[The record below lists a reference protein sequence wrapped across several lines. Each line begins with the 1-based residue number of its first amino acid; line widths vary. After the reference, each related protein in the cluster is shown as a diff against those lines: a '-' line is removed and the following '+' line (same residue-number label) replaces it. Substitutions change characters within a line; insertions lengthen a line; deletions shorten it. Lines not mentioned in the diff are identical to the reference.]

1 MENYLDLRQILGI
14 IRKHIIFIIISFI
27 LCLIIA
33 VGLEKFVITPQF
45 TSTAQILVNQKKD
58 TSVPGAALQNQ
69 QADVQ
74 MISTYKD
81 IITNQLVLKTASER
95 LANPVKVIRS
105 ARKARYHVSANGH
118 RHLIKASRPAVVK
131 STGTPYDVSV
141 KQLQGAISVT
151 NQQNSQVFALNVESD
166 DPQKSA
172 AIANTVAQV
181 FKQKIRRIMSIN
193 NVTIVSEATPV
204 KQKSFPKT
212 SIVLL
217 AGAVVGLL
225 VGLGYAFIRELTDT
239 TIKDD
244 EFLTNELNLT
254 NLGHIAEI
262 RKIRGS
268 RFADERHG
276 EHLKSKHRRV

>member
-58 TSVPGAALQNQ
+58 TSVPGAAFQDQ

-81 IITNQLVLKTASER
+81 IITNQLVLKTASQR
-95 LANPVKVIRS
+95 LANPIKIIHP
-105 ARKARYHVSANGH
+105 ARKAKYRVSAGH

-141 KQLQGAISVT
+141 KQLQRAISVT
-151 NQQNSQVFALNVESD
+151 NQQNSQVFSLNVESD

-181 FKQKIRRIMSIN
+181 FKQKIRQIMSIN
-193 NVTIVSEATPV
+193 NVTIVSEATPT

-217 AGAVVGLL
+217 TGMIVGLL
-225 VGLGYAFIRELTDT
+225 VGLGYAFIREITDT

>member
-1 MENYLDLRQILGI
+1 MENYLDFRQILGI
-14 IRKHIIFIIISFI
+14 IRKHIIFIIASFI
-27 LCLIIA
+27 LCLVIA
-33 VGLEKFVITPQF
+33 AGLEKFAIIPQF
-45 TSTAQILVNQKKD
+45 TSTSQILVNQKKD
-58 TSVPGAALQNQ
+58 NSVSGAALQDQ

-81 IITNQLVLKTASER
+81 IITNQLVLKTASQR
-95 LANPVKVIRS
+95 LANPIKIIHP
-105 ARKARYHVSANGH
+105 ARKAKYRVSAGH

-141 KQLQGAISVT
+141 KQLQRAISVT
-151 NQQNSQVFALNVESD
+151 NQQNSQVFSLNVESD

-181 FKQKIRRIMSIN
+181 FKQKIRQIMSIN
-193 NVTIVSEATPV
+193 NVTIVSEATPT

-217 AGAVVGLL
+217 TGMIVGLL
-225 VGLGYAFIRELTDT
+225 VGLGYAFIREITDT

>member
-1 MENYLDLRQILGI
+1 MENYLDFRQILGI

-33 VGLEKFVITPQF
+33 VGLEKLVITPQF

-58 TSVPGAALQNQ
+58 TSVPGAAFQDQ

-81 IITNQLVLKTASER
+81 IITNQLVLKTASQR
-95 LANPVKVIRS
+95 LANPVKVIHS
-105 ARKARYHVSANGH
+105 ARKARYRVSANGH

-131 STGTPYDVSV
+131 PIGTPYDVSV
-141 KQLQGAISVT
+141 KQLQGAISIT

-172 AIANTVAQV
+172 AIANTVAKV

-217 AGAVVGLL
+217 VGASVGLL
-225 VGLGYAFIRELTDT
+225 AGLGYAFIREMTDT

-244 EFLTNELNLT
+244 EFLTNDLKLT

-262 RKIRGS
+262 RKIHGS
-268 RFADERHG
+268 HLANKRHE
-276 EHLKSKHRRV
+276 EHLKPNHRRV

>member
-95 LANPVKVIRS
+95 LANPVKVIRP

-172 AIANTVAQV
+172 AIANTVAKV

-193 NVTIVSEATPV
+193 NVTIVSEATPT

-217 AGAVVGLL
+217 TGMIVGLL
-225 VGLGYAFIRELTDT
+225 VGLGYAFTREITDT

>member
-1 MENYLDLRQILGI
+1 MENYLDFRQILGI

-33 VGLEKFVITPQF
+33 VGLEKLVITPQF

-58 TSVPGAALQNQ
+58 TSVPGAAFQDQ

-81 IITNQLVLKTASER
+81 IITNQLVLKTASQR
-95 LANPVKVIRS
+95 LANPVKVIHS
-105 ARKARYHVSANGH
+105 ARKARYRVSANGH

-172 AIANTVAQV
+172 AIANTVAKV

-217 AGAVVGLL
+217 VGAVVGLL
-225 VGLGYAFIRELTDT
+225 VGLGYAFIREMTDT

-244 EFLTNELNLT
+244 EFLTNDLKLT

-262 RKIRGS
+262 RKIHGS
-268 RFADERHG
+268 HLANKRHE
-276 EHLKSKHRRV
+276 EHLKPNHRRV

>member
-1 MENYLDLRQILGI
+1 MENYLDLRQILEI

-105 ARKARYHVSANGH
+105 AQKARYHVSANGH

-244 EFLTNELNLT
+244 EFLTNELRLT

>member
-58 TSVPGAALQNQ
+58 TSVPGAAFQDQ

-81 IITNQLVLKTASER
+81 IITNQLVLKTASQR
-95 LANPVKVIRS
+95 LANPVKVIHS

-131 STGTPYDVSV
+131 STGTPYDMSV

-172 AIANTVAQV
+172 AIANTVAKV

-217 AGAVVGLL
+217 AGAVIGLL

-244 EFLTNELNLT
+244 EFLTNELRLT

-262 RKIRGS
+262 RKIHGS
-268 RFADERHG
+268 HLANKRHG
-276 EHLKSKHRRV
+276 EHLKPNHRRV

>member
-33 VGLEKFVITPQF
+33 AGLEKFAIIPQF
-45 TSTAQILVNQKKD
+45 TSTSQILVNQKKD
-58 TSVPGAALQNQ
+58 NSVSGAAFQDQ

-81 IITNQLVLKTASER
+81 IITNQLVLKTASQR
-95 LANPVKVIRS
+95 LANPIKIIHP
-105 ARKARYHVSANGH
+105 ARKAKYRVSAGH

-141 KQLQGAISVT
+141 KQLQRAISVT
-151 NQQNSQVFALNVESD
+151 NQPNSQVFSLNVESD

-217 AGAVVGLL
+217 VGAMVGLL
-225 VGLGYAFIRELTDT
+225 VGLGYAFIREITDT

-244 EFLTNELNLT
+244 EFLTNDLKLT

-262 RKIRGS
+262 RKIHGS
-268 RFADERHG
+268 PWANKRHE
-276 EHLKSKHRRV
+276 EHLKSNHRRV

>member
-14 IRKHIIFIIISFI
+14 IRKHIIFIMISFI

-58 TSVPGAALQNQ
+58 TSVPGAAFQDQ

-81 IITNQLVLKTASER
+81 IITNQFVLKTASER
-95 LANPVKVIRS
+95 LANPVKVIHS
-105 ARKARYHVSANGH
+105 ARRARYRVSANGH

-172 AIANTVAQV
+172 AIANTVAKV

-217 AGAVVGLL
+217 VGAVVGLL
-225 VGLGYAFIRELTDT
+225 VGLGYAFIREMTDT

>member
-1 MENYLDLRQILGI
+1 MENYLDFRQILGI
-14 IRKHIIFIIISFI
+14 IRKHIIFIIASFI
-27 LCLIIA
+27 LCLVIA
-33 VGLEKFVITPQF
+33 AGLEKFAIIPQF
-45 TSTAQILVNQKKD
+45 TSTSQILVNQKKD
-58 TSVPGAALQNQ
+58 NSVSGAAFQDQ

-81 IITNQLVLKTASER
+81 IITNQLVLKTASQR
-95 LANPVKVIRS
+95 LANPIKIIHP
-105 ARKARYHVSANGH
+105 ARKAKYRVSAGH

-141 KQLQGAISVT
+141 KQLQRAISVT
-151 NQQNSQVFALNVESD
+151 NQQNSQVFSLNVESD

-181 FKQKIRRIMSIN
+181 FKQKIRQIMSIN
-193 NVTIVSEATPV
+193 NVTIVSEATPT

-217 AGAVVGLL
+217 TGMIVGLL
-225 VGLGYAFIRELTDT
+225 VGLVYAFIREITDT

>member
-1 MENYLDLRQILGI
+1 MENYLDFRQILGI

-33 VGLEKFVITPQF
+33 VGLEKLVITPQF

-58 TSVPGAALQNQ
+58 TSVPGAAFQDQ

-81 IITNQLVLKTASER
+81 IITNQLVLKTVSQR
-95 LANPVKVIRS
+95 LANPVKVIHS

-118 RHLIKASRPAVVK
+118 RHLIKAPHPAVVK

-172 AIANTVAQV
+172 AIANTVAKV

-217 AGAVVGLL
+217 AGAVIGLL

-244 EFLTNELNLT
+244 EFLTNELRLT

-262 RKIRGS
+262 RKIHGS
-268 RFADERHG
+268 HLANKRHG
-276 EHLKSKHRRV
+276 EHLKPNHRRV

>member
-1 MENYLDLRQILGI
+1 MENYLDFRQILGI
-14 IRKHIIFIIISFI
+14 IRKHIIFIMISFI

-33 VGLEKFVITPQF
+33 VGLEKLVITPQF

-58 TSVPGAALQNQ
+58 TSVPGAAFQDQ

-81 IITNQLVLKTASER
+81 IITNQLVLKTASQR
-95 LANPVKVIRS
+95 LANPVKVIHS
-105 ARKARYHVSANGH
+105 ARKARYRVSANGH

-172 AIANTVAQV
+172 AIANTVAKV

-217 AGAVVGLL
+217 AGAVIGLL

-244 EFLTNELNLT
+244 EFLTNELRLT

-262 RKIRGS
+262 RKIHGS
-268 RFADERHG
+268 HLANKRHG
-276 EHLKSKHRRV
+276 EHLKPNHRRV

>member
-58 TSVPGAALQNQ
+58 TSVPGAAYQDQ

-81 IITNQLVLKTASER
+81 IITNQLVLKTASQR
-95 LANPVKVIRS
+95 LANPVKVIHS
-105 ARKARYHVSANGH
+105 ARKARYRVSANGH
-118 RHLIKASRPAVVK
+118 RHLIKAPHPAVVK

-172 AIANTVAQV
+172 AIANTVAKV

-217 AGAVVGLL
+217 AGAVIGLL

-244 EFLTNELNLT
+244 EFLTNELRLT

-262 RKIRGS
+262 RKIHGS
-268 RFADERHG
+268 HLANKRHG
-276 EHLKSKHRRV
+276 EHLKPNHRRV

>member
-14 IRKHIIFIIISFI
+14 IRKHIIFITISFI

-58 TSVPGAALQNQ
+58 TSVPGAAFQDQ

-81 IITNQLVLKTASER
+81 IITNQLVLKTASQR
-95 LANPVKVIRS
+95 LANPVKVIHS

-118 RHLIKASRPAVVK
+118 RHLIKAPHPAVVK

-172 AIANTVAQV
+172 AIANTVAKV

-217 AGAVVGLL
+217 AGAVIGLL

-244 EFLTNELNLT
+244 EFLTNELRLT

-262 RKIRGS
+262 RKIHGS
-268 RFADERHG
+268 HLANKRHG
-276 EHLKSKHRRV
+276 EHLKPNHRRV